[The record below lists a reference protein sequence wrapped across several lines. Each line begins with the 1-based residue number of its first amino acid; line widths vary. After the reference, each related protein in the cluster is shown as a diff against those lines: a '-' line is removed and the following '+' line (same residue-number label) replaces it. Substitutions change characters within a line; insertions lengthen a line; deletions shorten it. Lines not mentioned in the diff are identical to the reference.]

1 MHRPSAASLT
11 SKGGNARVRATSPA
25 WVAFRAS
32 EDLNVDTPTTTPL
45 HGDGIGICAFAE
57 DPAGAYSQ
65 VRADSQRLCETLE
78 VEDYGLQSMPD
89 ASPLKWHLAHTT
101 WFFETFVVQSA
112 LPHVEPFHPLFRY
125 LFNSY
130 YETVGRMHPRP
141 ERGLL
146 SRPTVREVDRYRGH
160 VDEHVHGWLQTG
172 NATAEQL
179 AVVELGLH
187 HEQQHQE
194 LMLTDI
200 KHGFSKNAMRPVYRE
215 PNKARKN
222 PGRAM
227 AWLSHDGGISR
238 IGHQGDTFHYDNEGP
253 AHEVLLRPFEIADR
267 QVTCGEYLEFMRDGG
282 YERADLWLSAGWA
295 TVRAQDW
302 RAPLYWEERDG
313 EWFVFTLHGMQ
324 PVDPDEP
331 VCHVSLFEA
340 DAYARWTGFRLPT
353 EFEWESSLGAL
364 PIQRRD
370 ASLHPAI
377 AGPTPQGF
385 GDTWVW
391 TGSAYAPYPGYRAPP
406 GALGEYNGKF
416 MCSQIVLR
424 GGSCAT
430 PRGHGRPTYRNFFH
444 PHDRWQFSGIQ
455 LARDP

>member
-1 MHRPSAASLT
+1 MT
-11 SKGGNARVRATSPA
+11 SNGRNATVRATSPA
-25 WVAFRAS
+25 RVTFRAG
-32 EDLNVDTPTTTPL
+32 EDSNVETTTTTTL
-45 HGDGIGICAFAE
+45 GEDGMGIRAFSD
-57 DPAGAYSQ
+57 DPAAAYWE
-65 VRADSQRLCETLE
+65 VRADSTRLCETLE

-101 WFFETFVVQSA
+101 WFFETFVLQSA
-112 LPHVEPFHPLFRY
+112 KPEVDAFHPQFGY

-130 YETVGRMHPRP
+130 YESVGRMHPRP

-146 SRPTVREVDRYRGH
+146 SRPTVREVDQYRAH
-160 VDEHVHGWLQTG
+160 VDEHVHGWLKTG
-172 NATAEQL
+172 KASDEQL

-215 PNKARKN
+215 PAAGASKSQ
-222 PGRAM
+222 GRAM
-227 AWLSHDGGISR
+227 RWLSHDGGISG
-238 IGHQGDTFHYDNEGP
+238 IGHRGDAFHYDNEGP
-253 AHEVLLRPFEIADR
+253 AHEVLLPPFKIADR

-295 TVRAQDW
+295 TVQTQNW

-313 EWFVFTLHGMQ
+313 EWFIFTLHGMK
-324 PVDPDEP
+324 PVDPNEP

-353 EFEWESSLGAL
+353 EFEWESSLGAI
-364 PIQRRD
+364 PIHRRD
-370 ASLHPAI
+370 TSFHPTA
-377 AGPTPQGF
+377 AGPGPQAF

-430 PRGHGRPTYRNFFH
+430 PRGHGRTTYRNFFH